1 MLQQIGIPVD
11 GCDLSRAGLEMAESG
26 LTDLKLDRLI
36 ALKESGVNTA
46 QIREIHALRFGPFST
61 QQAIELRRHGV
72 TAESMREAQKWG
84 FTKLSS
90 EQIVKLKRAGV
101 I

>member
-1 MLQQIGIPVD
+1 VSIPRKFPRSA
-11 GCDLSRAGLEMAESG
+11 LS
-26 LTDLKLDRLI
+26 D
-36 ALKESGVNTA
+36 
-46 QIREIHALRFGPFST
+46 FGPFST